1 MQADKPTVRTG
12 PPRIL
17 CTGIAVLDQVFRV
30 AAFPQHDEK
39 TRALEFAS
47 VVGGGAANAAIAIVR
62 LGGVACF
69 AGPLGGGSGDDPVGD
84 GILAGLEAA
93 GVSCDCVRVD
103 GKTSPVSAV
112 LVDAKGGRTIVHHR
126 DAALGMARADDPER
140 LVADV
145 DGVLADDHY
154 PDFVAPICA
163 AARRRGVPVVLDVE
177 KPVSAGAPLWI
188 AATHR
193 IFSRSGFAATTRP
206 GDLAACLARLA
217 AGDEAFHAVTDG
229 ARPVCWRAGKSGGE
243 MPVFPVDAV
252 DTLAAGDV
260 FHGAFALALLE
271 AGNSLRALRFAAA
284 AAALKC
290 RRFGGGTAA
299 PTRAEVDRFLAGAEA
314 IRAI

>member
-1 MQADKPTVRTG
+1 MRADKPTLGSGR
-12 PPRIL
+12 PRIL

-30 AAFPQHDEK
+30 AAFPERDEK

-62 LGGVACF
+62 LGGAACF
-69 AGPLGGGSGDDPVGD
+69 AGPLGGGSGNDPVGD

-93 GVSCDCVRVD
+93 GVGCDCVRVD
-103 GKTSPVSAV
+103 GGASPVSAI
-112 LVDAKGGRTIVHHR
+112 LVDAQGGRTIIHHR
-126 DAALGMARADDPER
+126 DPALRMAQAGDPDR

-163 AARRRGVPVVLDVE
+163 AARRRGLPVVLDVE
-177 KPVSAGAPLWI
+177 KPSSAGGPLWV

-193 IFSRSGFAATTRP
+193 IFSRAGLTATTGS
-206 GDLAACLARLA
+206 GDLAAGLARLA

-229 ARPVCWRAGKSGGE
+229 ARPVCWRTGGSGGK

-271 AGNSLRALRFAAA
+271 AGDSVQALRFAAA

-290 RRFGGGTAA
+290 RRFGGGAA
-299 PTRAEVDRFLAGAEA
+299 TPTRTEVDRFLSGVDAV
-314 IRAI
+314 RSL